1 MSLWI
6 PSPQRWTET
15 LASLAV
21 APASSWKKGQ
31 MSGRRLLTP
40 QTYDKRIAHDLA
52 FPRLGEESERMNFL
66 DCASTAGWL

>member
-1 MSLWI
+1 MSSWI
-6 PSPQRWTET
+6 PSPRQWTET
-15 LASLAV
+15 LGSLAV

-31 MSGRRLLTP
+31 MSGRGLLAP

-52 FPRLGEESERMNFL
+52 IPRLGEEFERMNFL